1 MPTPKPL
8 PPDGDPPRD
17 LTAAERSVSPPLD
30 YAAEDIDT
38 TRTEDEL
45 PESLPSSSTDNS

>member
-8 PPDGDPPRD
+8 PPDGNPPD
-17 LTAAERSVSPPLD
+17 NPTAAEHRRSPSLD
-30 YAAEDIDT
+30 YGANDTDT

-45 PESLPSSSTDNS
+45 PESLPSSSSS

>member
-8 PPDGDPPRD
+8 PADGNPPDN
-17 LTAAERSVSPPLD
+17 LTAAEQGPSPSRD
-30 YAAEDIDT
+30 YGADDPDT

-45 PESLPSSSTDNS
+45 PESVPSSSRS